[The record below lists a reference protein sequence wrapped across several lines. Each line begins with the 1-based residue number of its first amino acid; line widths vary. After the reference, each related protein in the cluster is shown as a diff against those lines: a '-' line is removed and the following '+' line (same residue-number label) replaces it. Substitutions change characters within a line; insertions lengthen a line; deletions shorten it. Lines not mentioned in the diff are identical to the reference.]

1 MFLHFFPVISTFLM
15 NVLSIDSFKFSLV
28 FIRWTFDSLFQAQV
42 HLLGNIV
49 IWYSGTI
56 SVIVYVTLLTF
67 YLMRRKRQCFDIPEE
82 EWEKFVNNA
91 YVLLA
96 GYLLH
101 FLPFLFVERT
111 LFLHHYL
118 PAFIFKVLLTAATID
133 HLYYLIRYVVC
144 NLKSF
149 YYYCLHK

>member
-1 MFLHFFPVISTFLM
+1 MDLIEFVT
-15 NVLSIDSFKFSLV
+15 
-28 FIRWTFDSLFQAQV
+28 LFQAQV

-49 IWYSGTI
+49 IWYSGTVSI
-56 SVIVYVTLLTF
+56 IVYSALLIF
-67 YLMRRKRQCFDIPEE
+67 YLMRRRRKCIDITEE
-82 EWEKFVNNA
+82 EWQKFVNNA

-96 GYLLH
+96 GYFLH

-133 HLYYLIRYVVC
+133 HLYYLIRYVFD
-144 NLKSF
+144 LIKPTPGTIEIARSL
-149 YYYCLHK
+149 YCVK

>member
-1 MFLHFFPVISTFLM
+1 MCVRNNVIS
-15 NVLSIDSFKFSLV
+15 
-28 FIRWTFDSLFQAQV
+28 FQAQV

-56 SVIVYVTLLTF
+56 SVIVYSALLIF
-67 YLMRRKRQCFDIPEE
+67 YLIRRRRKCFDITEE

-96 GYLLH
+96 GYFLH
-101 FLPFLFVERT
+101 FLPYLFVERT

-118 PAFIFKVLLTAATID
+118 PAFIFKVLLTAATIN
-133 HLYYLIRYVVC
+133 HLYYLIRYVSIFC
-144 NLKSF
+144 NL
-149 YYYCLHK
+149 

>member
-1 MFLHFFPVISTFLM
+1 M
-15 NVLSIDSFKFSLV
+15 
-28 FIRWTFDSLFQAQV
+28 
-42 HLLGNIV
+42 

-56 SVIVYVTLLTF
+56 SVIVYSGLLIF
-67 YLMRRKRQCFDIPEE
+67 YLMRRRRKCFDIAEE
-82 EWEKFVNNA
+82 EWEKFVNIA
-91 YVLLA
+91 YILLT

-133 HLYYLIRYVVC
+133 HMYYLIGYVF
-144 NLKSF
+144 LI
-149 YYYCLHK
+149 

>member
-1 MFLHFFPVISTFLM
+1 M
-15 NVLSIDSFKFSLV
+15 
-28 FIRWTFDSLFQAQV
+28 

-56 SVIVYVTLLTF
+56 SVIVYVTLLIF

-82 EWEKFVNNA
+82 EWEKFVNNT
-91 YVLLA
+91 YVLLT
-96 GYLLH
+96 GYFLH

-118 PAFIFKVLLTAATID
+118 PAFIFKVLLMAATID
-133 HLYYLIRYVVC
+133 HLYYLIWYVPRFNKSA
-144 NLKSF
+144 NLNTIPFHIK
-149 YYYCLHK
+149 

>member
-1 MFLHFFPVISTFLM
+1 M
-15 NVLSIDSFKFSLV
+15 
-28 FIRWTFDSLFQAQV
+28 

-56 SVIVYVTLLTF
+56 SVIVYVILLTF
-67 YLMRRKRQCFDIPEE
+67 YLMRRKRQCFDISEE

-133 HLYYLIRYVVC
+133 HLYYLIRYVIC
-144 NLKSF
+144 LKMQV
-149 YYYCLHK
+149 